1 MNIIEWSE
9 HYHSHL
15 WLMYM
20 NYVYLYQET
29 FRRKNKS
36 TLKDIKIKISNEVLE
51 KNFDIFCLML
61 YESTSEKMRKKL
73 IS

>member
-1 MNIIEWSE
+1 MVNLEQIEWSE

-20 NYVYLYQET
+20 NYVYLYQEK
-29 FRRKNKS
+29 FKKNRS
-36 TLKDIKIKISNEVLE
+36 TIKISNEDLE
-51 KNFDIFCLML
+51 KNFNIFCLML